1 MLGDKRIWAAE
12 DPFKSQTI
20 KRLFKDA
27 PEILEFWTDHFHECL
42 DEDVRRDVK
51 RILSEAREEGLTARH
66 IQTLK
71 NHATPSNF
79 IGDGTLEDGVNY
91 VG

>member
-1 MLGDKRIWAAE
+1 MLDDGKIYRSE

-27 PEILEFWTDHFHECL
+27 PEILGFWKDHFHECL

-51 RILSEAREEGLTARH
+51 RILSEAREEGLTASH
-66 IQTLK
+66 LSCLK
-71 NHATPSNF
+71 GYATISNF
-79 IGDGTLEDGVNY
+79 IDDGSLDDGVNY

>member
-1 MLGDKRIWAAE
+1 MLDDGKIYRSE
-12 DPFKSQTI
+12 DPLKSQTI

-27 PEILEFWTDHFHECL
+27 PEILEFWKDHFQECL

-51 RILSEAREEGLTARH
+51 RILLEAREEGLKASHLAR
-66 IQTLK
+66 LK
-71 NHATPSNF
+71 GYASPANF
-79 IGDGTLEDGVNY
+79 IGDGCLQDGVNY